1 MVVSGAYSIAWRM
14 GKLQFY
20 VILRGTL
27 FMQNRGSR
35 AVAEELIRREIARV
49 DNEPKANSAHA

>member
-49 DNEPKANSAHA
+49 DNEQG